1 MSEREG
7 RKYDAI
13 FIFESGDDKIGSVKT
28 FVNEQL
34 EGARIKVLKEE
45 DLGERSLAY
54 EIKKNERGHYF
65 RYDLEADPAQL
76 KNLQEPFKLRSDI
89 LKFVFFRK

>member
-13 FIFESGDDKIGSVKT
+13 FILESGDEKFGSVKS

-54 EIKKNERGHYF
+54 EIKKNDRGHYL
-65 RYDLEADPAQL
+65 RYDLEADPATL
-76 KNLQEPFKLRSDI
+76 KTLQEPFKLRSEI
-89 LKFVFFRK
+89 LKFIFFRK